1 MKKKRRIGLLLLSSI
16 FLGGYVLS
24 RNNVVPQSILC
35 EDVEALSDDE
45 TQKQR
50 VWYVI
55 HMECLN
61 YWQHNAIC
69 FTNDSLPGNLPFHKH
84 SCEECNTVK

>member
-50 VWYVI
+50 V
-55 HMECLN
+55 
-61 YWQHNAIC
+61 
-69 FTNDSLPGNLPFHKH
+69 
-84 SCEECNTVK
+84 CNTYGMPKLLATQCYMFYK

>member
-1 MKKKRRIGLLLLSSI
+1 MKKKRKIGLLLLASML
-16 FLGGYVLS
+16 LGGYVLT
-24 RNNVVPQSILC
+24 RNNVLPQSMLC

-55 HMECLN
+55 HVTCPD
-61 YWQHNAIC
+61 YWLHSATC
-69 FTNDSLPGNLPFHKH
+69 FTNDSLPGNLPYHKH
-84 SCEECNTVK
+84 SCKDCNSVK